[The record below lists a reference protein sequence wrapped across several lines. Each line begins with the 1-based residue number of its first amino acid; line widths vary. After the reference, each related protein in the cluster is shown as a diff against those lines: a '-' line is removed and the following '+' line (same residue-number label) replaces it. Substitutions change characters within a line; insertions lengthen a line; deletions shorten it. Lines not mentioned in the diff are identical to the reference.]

1 MGMTEVTELV
11 ELSADAAGLSR
22 QDRLAQLRRQIASIP
37 SRGDTSFSGPSVS
50 VAGVSV
56 AGVSETS
63 AAASESV
70 ADRDRP
76 VVDRAHK
83 AGVLPV
89 PEGIGALLPQGGLVR
104 GTVVSVDGAASL
116 LLGLVASV
124 TASGG
129 HVAVIGQPRLGLL
142 AAYEMGAQLER
153 LALVPAPGP
162 DPVEIAAVL
171 LDGMDLVILGLA
183 GASVS
188 PSRARA
194 VVARARSKGSTLV
207 VTEGH
212 WDGAEVRL
220 DARVHGYGGFGQG
233 RELGRGRLNSLSL
246 AVRARGRSF
255 QPRTTR
261 LDICSA
267 AGRVEWVPSRPVEGV
282 MSKVVSEQVV
292 SSQVVS
298 L

>member
-1 MGMTEVTELV
+1 MTEVTELV
-11 ELSADAAGLSR
+11 ELSADAAGGLSR

-50 VAGVSV
+50 VAGVS
-56 AGVSETS
+56 GTS
-63 AAASESV
+63 AAAFESV
-70 ADRDRP
+70 ADREMP

-104 GTVVSVDGAASL
+104 GTVVSVEGAASL

-153 LALVPAPGP
+153 LALIPAPGP

-188 PSRARA
+188 PPSRARA

-233 RELGRGRLNSLSL
+233 RELGGRGRLSSLSL
-246 AVRARGRSF
+246 AVRARGGRSF

-267 AGRVEWVPSRPVEGV
+267 AGRVEWVPSRPVEA
-282 MSKVVSEQVV
+282 VSEQVV
-292 SSQVVS
+292 SSRVVS

>member
-1 MGMTEVTELV
+1 MTEVTELV

-171 LDGMDLVILGLA
+171 LDGMDAVQTGWARPPTPAWVAAPETVLPPPAAPALP
-183 GASVS
+183 GA
-188 PSRARA
+188 R
-194 VVARARSKGSTLV
+194 
-207 VTEGH
+207 
-212 WDGAEVRL
+212 
-220 DARVHGYGGFGQG
+220 Q
-233 RELGRGRLNSLSL
+233 
-246 AVRARGRSF
+246 
-255 QPRTTR
+255 
-261 LDICSA
+261 
-267 AGRVEWVPSRPVEGV
+267 
-282 MSKVVSEQVV
+282 
-292 SSQVVS
+292 
-298 L
+298 

>member
-1 MGMTEVTELV
+1 M
-11 ELSADAAGLSR
+11 
-22 QDRLAQLRRQIASIP
+22 
-37 SRGDTSFSGPSVS
+37 
-50 VAGVSV
+50 
-56 AGVSETS
+56 
-63 AAASESV
+63 
-70 ADRDRP
+70 
-76 VVDRAHK
+76 
-83 AGVLPV
+83 
-89 PEGIGALLPQGGLVR
+89 
-104 GTVVSVDGAASL
+104 
-116 LLGLVASV
+116 
-124 TASGG
+124 
-129 HVAVIGQPRLGLL
+129 AVIGQPRLGLL

-153 LALVPAPGP
+153 LALIPAPGP

-233 RELGRGRLNSLSL
+233 RELGRGRLSSLSL

-267 AGRVEWVPSRPVEGV
+267 AGRVEWVPSRPVEA
-282 MSKVVSEQVV
+282 VSEQVV
-292 SSQVVS
+292 SSRVVS